1 MRAWMPASRREYP
14 RGRRRWTT
22 RTPREPLQLRFP
34 TDRTGAE
41 TPLSEKTASGS
52 RPRACRERAGRR
64 CRVERPDHEKRDRRS
79 HPEARRGESTTRRL
93 RSSQRGR
100 LPPRQPPS
108 SPIWRSGC
116 QGVGVDGHRLVGCVV
131 DGVRLAGRSEDARVR
146 DGGHAHMRGLSQDLC
161 SSHVRCLLSSAAAPE
176 GGGCS
181 ATNRGVAVREP
192 AASGRLASRTE
203 GVKRKVSA

>member
-1 MRAWMPASRREYP
+1 MRAWMPASRRGVP

-131 DGVRLAGRSEDARVR
+131 DGCGWRGGLGVLGFATVVMLICGGCPKTFVRRTSAVYCRARPPR
-146 DGGHAHMRGLSQDLC
+146 
-161 SSHVRCLLSSAAAPE
+161 E

-181 ATNRGVAVREP
+181 GDESRSWCARAGPPRAASP
-192 AASGRLASRTE
+192 AATEVSNGRC
-203 GVKRKVSA
+203 